1 MIIAGLAIVSCLV
14 GIWTLYHARK
24 LDIWTQKA
32 QEQYE
37 EDRLKNPAMHMVG
50 PFPRSEPY
58 FDKYWLAFTLR
69 YIIGAFCLGA
79 GAIGLAFVFY
89 GMV

>member
-1 MIIAGLAIVSCLV
+1 MIITGLAIASCII

-24 LDIWTQKA
+24 LDMWTQKA

-37 EDRLKNPAMHMVG
+37 EDSLKQPALRMIG
-50 PFPRSEPY
+50 PFPPSEPY

-69 YIIGAFCLGA
+69 YIIGAFCLCA
-79 GAIGLAFVFY
+79 GCIGLIFALY
-89 GMV
+89 GIV